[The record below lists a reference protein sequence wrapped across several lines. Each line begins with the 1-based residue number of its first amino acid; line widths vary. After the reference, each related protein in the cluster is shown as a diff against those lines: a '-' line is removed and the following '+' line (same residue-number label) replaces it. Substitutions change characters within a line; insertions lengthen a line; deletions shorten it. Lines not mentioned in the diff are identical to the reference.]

1 MNFEEFNI
9 FGKKINL
16 RKIIKELAKIGLI
29 LLILFSIFLLNHS
42 VLLSPDDY
50 NYSFVQGTNLTEKVD
65 SLEKCIRTG
74 KYFYQ
79 NWTGRVLPH
88 VLIGIFRNIN
98 PIIYE
103 IVNTVIFMIFICLI
117 PKVLNKKSSF
127 LSILCVFGYFAFSKM
142 FGEKFAWISGSF
154 NYLWPTT
161 MLLILIHYFYNYYI
175 GEKSLNTLSKIA
187 LILYSFIV
195 GFMHENTSFVGG
207 AFLICLILFK
217 IKDFLKFEK
226 NKKIV
231 ISLVIIMFGIGAIL
245 NIFAPGNLSRMNEV
259 SNKENSFWDF
269 LDNYSLNIIP
279 ISVVIISMIAVYLL
293 KEKNLVKEEILHF
306 ILPALIATIPM
317 AVIGY
322 FPPRAFLAYELMFV
336 IVLAKNVI
344 VISKYYEEKDILI
357 AIISIALTLII
368 FGKYSP
374 STLAQI
380 NYIIPYKNK
389 VTAQYEEAK
398 QKGEKDVLVS
408 KFEFS
413 QWIHIEDYI
422 NIHNF
427 FPEFEAKMPINQLIS
442 SYYGFD
448 RVTAIGEDEFLI
460 EITLDT
466 EGINAYNVINKNTNE
481 IEIEMEYDN
490 KIRYVIPKEE
500 FGNYVLDCRDNDV
513 SDKILD
519 FSVRSIEENITDQ
532 ININYIIIK

>member
-1 MNFEEFNI
+1 
-9 FGKKINL
+9 
-16 RKIIKELAKIGLI
+16 
-29 LLILFSIFLLNHS
+29 
-42 VLLSPDDY
+42 
-50 NYSFVQGTNLTEKVD
+50 
-65 SLEKCIRTG
+65 
-74 KYFYQ
+74 
-79 NWTGRVLPH
+79 
-88 VLIGIFRNIN
+88 
-98 PIIYE
+98 
-103 IVNTVIFMIFICLI
+103 
-117 PKVLNKKSSF
+117 
-127 LSILCVFGYFAFSKM
+127 M

-161 MLLILIHYFYNYYI
+161 SLLILIHYFYNYYI
-175 GEKSLNTLSKIA
+175 GEKSLNILSKIA

-195 GFMHENTSFVGG
+195 GFMHENTAFVSG
-207 AFLICLILFK
+207 AFFICLILFK
-217 IKDFLKFEK
+217 IKNFLKFEK

-231 ISLVIIMFGIGAIL
+231 IYLIIIMFGIGAIL

-293 KEKNLVKEEILHF
+293 KEKNLVKEEILQF
-306 ILPALIATIPM
+306 ILPALIVTIPM

-344 VISKYYEEKDILI
+344 VISEYYKEKDILI
-357 AIISIALTLII
+357 ATISIVLTLVI

-374 STLAQI
+374 STSAQI

-513 SDKILD
+513 SSKILD

-532 ININYIIIK
+532 MNINYIIIK